1 MGFDNESKRRKPL
14 PFKGRR
20 SQIIAS
26 NQTMTSRGVAALI
39 AMILIS
45 AVPVQAAGITGL
57 WDFRYDVAWSTTSD
71 MLGNSIISITHNGSA
86 ITGDAYIEE
95 PEQMEGRITGIWAP
109 EGFEI
114 KATMYRKR
122 ILMISLKGS
131 SQDSGLLRGSF
142 VAASSDGRA
151 WRGSF
156 IATLTNPDPHFL
168 GNVTSIADKKEVG
181 AGSEA
186 APTTPAKS
194 RFFEIHYSRDETI
207 YPRPVM

>member
-1 MGFDNESKRRKPL
+1 MTAKRD
-14 PFKGRR
+14 
-20 SQIIAS
+20 
-26 NQTMTSRGVAALI
+26 AALI

-45 AVPVQAAGITGL
+45 LFPVQAAGISGL

-71 MLGNSIISITHNGSA
+71 MLGSSIVSIIQNGSV

-95 PEQMEGRITGIWAP
+95 PEQMNGKIAGTYYAP

-114 KATMYRKR
+114 TATMYRKR
-122 ILMISLKGS
+122 ILIISLKG

-156 IATLTNPDPHFL
+156 IATLTNPDPDFL
-168 GNVTSIADKKEVG
+168 NVTLMSGKNESPVESKAST
-181 AGSEA
+181 ATTSSA
-186 APTTPAKS
+186 AKN
-194 RFFEIHYSRDETI
+194 RFFEIRYSRDETI

>member
-1 MGFDNESKRRKPL
+1 MMS
-14 PFKGRR
+14 
-20 SQIIAS
+20 A
-26 NQTMTSRGVAALI
+26 SRGAALI
-39 AMILIS
+39 VMILVS
-45 AVPVQAAGITGL
+45 VFPSQAAGITGL

-71 MLGNSIISITHNGSA
+71 MLGGSILSIIQNGGV

-95 PEQMEGRITGIWAP
+95 PEQMEGKITGTYAP

-114 KATMYRKR
+114 TATMYRR
-122 ILMISLKGS
+122 RVLIISLKGS

-168 GNVTSIADKKEVG
+168 GNITSISGNRESVTESRETAVT
-181 AGSEA
+181 AS
-186 APTTPAKS
+186 PAKS

>member
-1 MGFDNESKRRKPL
+1 MA
-14 PFKGRR
+14 
-20 SQIIAS
+20 AS
-26 NQTMTSRGVAALI
+26 RDAALI

-57 WDFRYDVAWSTTSD
+57 WDIRYDVAWSTTSE
-71 MLGNSIISITHNGSA
+71 MLGSTIVSIVQNGSA
-86 ITGDAYIEE
+86 ITGEAYIEE
-95 PEQMEGRITGIWAP
+95 PEQMAGKIAGTSAP
-109 EGFEI
+109 GGFEI
-114 KATMYRKR
+114 TATMYRKR
-122 ILMISLKGS
+122 VLIIALRGS

-156 IATLTNPDPHFL
+156 IATLTNPDPGFL
-168 GNVTSIADKKEVG
+168 GNVTSMSGEGVVEKE
-181 AGSEA
+181 
-186 APTTPAKS
+186 APTATTGSGAAKS